1 MSNYN
6 PDYISLFSNS
16 KFIENIQKRQRTSR
30 EQLLAYRDF
39 QNNFNERMTS
49 YESQFQIPIEKRL
62 TKAEIVNLYS
72 AYYKGEFTPKQ
83 FAEQTNMKQS
93 TARKQLSNGVRR
105 GILIRTKRG
114 VYEYA

>member
-16 KFIENIQKRQRTSR
+16 EFRRNVIKRKGVSR

-39 QNNFNERMTS
+39 QDNFTERMS
-49 YESQFQIPIEKRL
+49 NVESQFQMPIEKKL

-72 AYYKGEFTPKQ
+72 AHYKGEFTPKQ
-83 FAEQTNMKQS
+83 FSQKTGMKAS
-93 TARKQLSNGVRR
+93 TARKELSNGVKR
-105 GILIRTKRG
+105 GILERKSKG
-114 VYEYA
+114 VYEYK